1 MSAQPPPWGL
11 EPAASNA
18 AISPA
23 STMQAAL
30 LKFLDNIARVYAAAV
45 SMMVV
50 LVASWPLFG
59 VPISPQ
65 VAISII
71 TVVLSMVQYHLPP
84 SFDQNFDRGVH

>member
-1 MSAQPPPWGL
+1 
-11 EPAASNA
+11 
-18 AISPA
+18 
-23 STMQAAL
+23 
-30 LKFLDNIARVYAAAV
+30 
-45 SMMVV
+45 MMVV

-84 SFDQNFDRGVH
+84 SFDENFDRGVY